1 MKEYEEEVR
10 WMEERKKTDG
20 KIGKKIG
27 KLKVEKNKLI
37 IINSID
43 FSELSV

>member
-1 MKEYEEEVR
+1 MKR
-10 WMEERKKTDG
+10 KLGWMEERKKTDG

-27 KLKVEKNKLI
+27 KLENGKNKLI
-37 IINSID
+37 IINSIN